1 MATSHGK
8 NKGAT
13 TVLRMTDSSA
23 LFRQAVQYHYA
34 GAWLEAE
41 QLYKRVLKA
50 HPRHRD
56 SIFNLAVLQVGSGK
70 ARSAK
75 SLLDSLLH
83 ARPDDGDAH
92 HLYAKLLEQ
101 EGETRKASHHFAR
114 AARLMPGRLEVH
126 LDLIRIYGMLRRIDD
141 ARLAAEQ
148 ALRQFPDSAEIRLQL
163 GVALV
168 GGAETR
174 GEARALFEA
183 VLRIHPEHP
192 LALYSLAGI
201 AHDAGEP
208 AESLNLYGRARA
220 ADHDFKLPPA
230 NVGDL
235 ELKIGAVDAAIRSHE
250 AWLAEHPT
258 DSDAL
263 SCRLLTA
270 QYEVD
275 MTAEKLQNLHGR
287 WDTQFGKPLHPGHR
301 RYLSTPELN
310 RRLRVGLV
318 SGDLREH
325 PVGYFTIRAVEALDP
340 TKIEIVAYCGV
351 ASDDAIALRFKQSVR
366 CWRDTSEWS
375 DARLASEIERDR
387 IDILIDLAGHTTP
400 GRLPAFARRPAP
412 VQVTWAGY
420 PGTTGLSA
428 IDAIIA
434 DRFVI
439 PAGEESHY
447 VEKVVRLPDGFLCF
461 DPPAVAPPISP
472 LPAGDNGPLTFAAFH
487 NPAKVNRDVARLWA
501 RALQCQPGARISFIY
516 TAYDMPE
523 VQRRIRG
530 WFQECGIDGERLW
543 FEKRLRRADYLERYG
558 TVDIALDTFPF
569 SGGTTTCEALWMG
582 VPVVTL
588 PGRTFASRHS
598 LSHLSVVGLEELV
611 AQDADDYVRIICRLG
626 ADRRFLKT
634 LRSGLRD
641 RVVSSP
647 LCDGR
652 GFAHHLENLLR
663 NLWRDWCHGLRRLGE
678 G

>member
-1 MATSHGK
+1 MVTSYDK

-13 TVLRMTDSSA
+13 TVPRMTDSSA
-23 LFRQAVQYHYA
+23 LFRQAVQYHQA
-34 GAWLEAE
+34 GARFEAE
-41 QLYKRVLKA
+41 QLYKTVLKA

-56 SIFNLAVLQVGSGK
+56 SIFNLALLQAESGK
-70 ARSAK
+70 VRSAK
-75 SLLDSLLH
+75 SLLDGLRR

-92 HLYAKLLEQ
+92 HMNAQMLERD
-101 EGETRKASHHFAR
+101 GEIRKASHHLAR
-114 AARLMPGRLEVH
+114 AARLMPGRLDVH
-126 LDLIRIYGMLRRIDD
+126 LDLVRIYGMLRRIDD

-174 GEARALFEA
+174 GEAHALFEA

-208 AESLNLYGRARA
+208 AESLNLYRRARA
-220 ADHDFKLPPA
+220 ADHDFRLPPA

-235 ELKIGAVDAAIRSHE
+235 ELKIGAVDAAVRSHE

-258 DSDAL
+258 DFDAL
-263 SCRLLTA
+263 SSRLLTA
-270 QYEVD
+270 QYEPG
-275 MTAEKLQNLHGR
+275 MTAETLRNLHRR
-287 WDTQFGKPLHPGHR
+287 WDTQFGKPLHSGHR
-301 RYLSTPELN
+301 RYLSSPDPN
-310 RRLRVGLV
+310 RRLRLGLV
-318 SGDLREH
+318 SGDLRAH
-325 PVGYFTIRAVEALDP
+325 PVGYLTIRVVEALDP
-340 TKIEIVAYCGV
+340 AKIEVVAYSGIP
-351 ASDDAIALRFKQSVR
+351 SDDAIAVRFKQCVR
-366 CWRDTSEWS
+366 GWRDTSEWS
-375 DARLASEIERDR
+375 DARLASEVERDR

-400 GRLPAFARRPAP
+400 CRLFAFARKPAP

-428 IDAIIA
+428 MDAIIA
-434 DRFVI
+434 DRFHI
-439 PAGEESHY
+439 PPGEESHY
-447 VEKVVRLPDGFLCF
+447 VEKVVRLPDGLFCF
-461 DPPAVAPPISP
+461 DPPAETLPISP
-472 LPAGDNGPLTFAAFH
+472 PPAGDDGPLTFAAFH
-487 NPAKVNRDVARLWA
+487 NPAKINRDVARLWA
-501 RALQCQPGARISFIY
+501 RVLQCQPGACISFIY

-523 VQRRIRG
+523 VQQRIRG
-530 WFQECGIDGERLW
+530 WFQECGIDGERLS
-543 FEKRLRRADYLERYG
+543 FEKRLGRADFLGRYG
-558 TVDIALDTFPF
+558 TVDIALDTFPY
-569 SGGTTTCEALWMG
+569 SGGVTTCEALWMG

-598 LSHLSVVGLEELV
+598 LSHLSVTGLEELV
-611 AQDADDYVRIICRLG
+611 AQDADDYVRIVCRLG
-626 ADRRFLKT
+626 ADRRSLKT

-641 RVVSSP
+641 RVASSP

-652 GFAHHLENLLR
+652 RFAHHLENLLR